1 MFELTFP
8 DIIPEILK
16 VRGKHPDWDEMLV
29 FVYSYFLKFYSYILC
44 NKKHLMLYYFQSIC
58 LRKTL

>member
-16 VRGKHPDWDEMLV
+16 VRGKQPDWDEMLE
-29 FVYSYFLKFYSYILC
+29 FVY
-44 NKKHLMLYYFQSIC
+44 
-58 LRKTL
+58 